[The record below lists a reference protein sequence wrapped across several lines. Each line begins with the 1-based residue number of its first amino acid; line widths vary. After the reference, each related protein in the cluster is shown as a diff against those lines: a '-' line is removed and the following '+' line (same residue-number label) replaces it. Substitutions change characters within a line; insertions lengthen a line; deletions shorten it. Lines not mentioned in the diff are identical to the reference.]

1 MKQKTFIPQIS
12 NVEIL
17 DYPVRAGSGNIG
29 IAADVLGERK
39 RQTISLTE
47 EMEWRKAKTE
57 EKPLKA
63 MEIAAHV
70 FHPDLLQHFNMD
82 HKKVQSAQELMYHLW
97 DSMGRMTSGQEWDIM
112 VNDRK
117 LFPDNEETE
126 IAFDIHDG
134 FAVGEYEGKEY
145 VMTYPTRHDLLL
157 NERMKNYIKEYVGAA
172 TTKGI
177 IPADIALTYGKITIV
192 NELPQVLLWDAD
204 KTIHQNLQIKPDM
217 LDEILK
223 EAGYQNEMKLPT
235 QKGGTV
241 KAGFIVIGDD
251 NKVKEFRLIPSP
263 DCKARREAFYR
274 NFPKDGG
281 IRDVLN
287 MYSDWKMRTYEK
299 RITDVTFRQAP
310 NNPEQWFIGCKIDGR
325 QQVSRPM
332 TQRDAFLY
340 RQLQDKDSYYSMNLI
355 SGFLVNYF
363 KDAILTDRNR
373 QQGISM

>member
-126 IAFDIHDG
+126 IVFDIHDG

-157 NERMKNYIKEYVGAA
+157 NE
-172 TTKGI
+172 
-177 IPADIALTYGKITIV
+177 
-192 NELPQVLLWDAD
+192 
-204 KTIHQNLQIKPDM
+204 
-217 LDEILK
+217 
-223 EAGYQNEMKLPT
+223 
-235 QKGGTV
+235 
-241 KAGFIVIGDD
+241 
-251 NKVKEFRLIPSP
+251 
-263 DCKARREAFYR
+263 
-274 NFPKDGG
+274 
-281 IRDVLN
+281 
-287 MYSDWKMRTYEK
+287 
-299 RITDVTFRQAP
+299 
-310 NNPEQWFIGCKIDGR
+310 
-325 QQVSRPM
+325 
-332 TQRDAFLY
+332 
-340 RQLQDKDSYYSMNLI
+340 
-355 SGFLVNYF
+355 
-363 KDAILTDRNR
+363 
-373 QQGISM
+373 